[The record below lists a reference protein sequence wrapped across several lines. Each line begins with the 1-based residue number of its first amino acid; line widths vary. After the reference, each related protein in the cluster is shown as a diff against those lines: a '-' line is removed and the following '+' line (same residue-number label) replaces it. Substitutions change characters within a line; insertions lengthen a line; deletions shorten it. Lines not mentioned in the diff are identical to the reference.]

1 MSGVEIVPYGVWVYF
16 LSEKHKVIDE
26 SKCGKWMYFFKDREF
41 ATELCQKAVNNDI
54 CTLAKH
60 SDDESGVC
68 CFYIDGED
76 ISAHKRVIQFFLD
89 NNLIKR
95 TKTGRL
101 YNISFK
107 FDNQTRS
114 GEYGNDFKGII
125 KLEDFLD
132 LYTGEWKS

>member
-1 MSGVEIVPYGVWVYF
+1 MSEVEIMPLLGWIFYV
-16 LSEKHKVIDE
+16 SEEYEGIDS
-26 SKCGKWMYFFKDREF
+26 SKCGKWMYFFDNKDF
-41 ATELCQKAVNNDI
+41 AAEICHKAVSNDI
-54 CTLAKH
+54 CQSAKH

-68 CFYIDGED
+68 CFYINADD
-76 ISAHKRVIQFFLD
+76 IPAHKRVIQFFLD

-95 TKTGRL
+95 TKDGRL

-125 KLEDFLD
+125 KLEDFLY